1 MKRIRFTRHA
11 LERCAERDIHPPLVY
26 RIAIRQEPDVLQLA
40 DDQLVLRR
48 GARELVVSYDE
59 VRRLVITAF
68 WR

>member
-1 MKRIRFTRHA
+1 
-11 LERCAERDIHPPLVY
+11 LVY